1 MLFRSVAEQVGAH
14 ALGAIFT
21 GMGADG
27 AEGLRLM
34 REAGAHTIGQDAKS
48 CVVYGMPR
56 AAYELGAVER
66 QLPLDAI
73 PGAILADRNEVMK

>member
-1 MLFRSVAEQVGAH
+1 MLFESVAKTVGSR
-14 ALGAIFT
+14 ALGVIFT

-27 AEGLRLM
+27 AEGLRRM
-34 REAGAHTIGQDAKS
+34 REAGAQTLGQDEKT

-73 PGAILADRNEVMK
+73 AGAILAAAHA